1 MEDWLRLAL
10 DVALIGC
17 VGTGLVQAARL
28 IRHLSNL
35 QQGREDMERF
45 VREFNATV
53 TRAETG
59 IKELRYAA
67 RESGDDLEKL
77 VDKAVMVRD
86 ELQFLVESAD
96 QIAERLS
103 HTATYAVQT
112 NEKEAEI
119 IPLQEAKIEKKSPSA
134 PPTSLSQ
141 EGNSELRQSAKPQT
155 TTSNIQ
161 NPNARRPVSSNAVT
175 NAASPSSAPSA
186 AALSSLA
193 AKIADARSASKVS
206 PAAASRAEQELL
218 QALQNLR

>member
-1 MEDWLRLAL
+1 MGDWIRLAL
-10 DVALIGC
+10 DLVLIAC
-17 VGTGLVQAARL
+17 VSAGLIQATRL
-28 IRHLSNL
+28 MRHLSNL

-53 TRAETG
+53 SRAETG

-77 VDKAVMVRD
+77 VDKAAMVRE

-103 HTATYAVQT
+103 QSATRAVQS
-112 NEKEAEI
+112 NEREAEI
-119 IPLQEAKIEKKSPSA
+119 IPIKELQKEGMKQTAA
-134 PPTSLSQ
+134 PQAAAPTESKP
-141 EGNSELRQSAKPQT
+141 EPRQVGTKQAQPM
-155 TTSNIQ
+155 
-161 NPNARRPVSSNAVT
+161 PRR
-175 NAASPSSAPSA
+175 AASSSAESTSSASAAAPNA

-193 AKIADARSASKVS
+193 AKIADARAASKVS